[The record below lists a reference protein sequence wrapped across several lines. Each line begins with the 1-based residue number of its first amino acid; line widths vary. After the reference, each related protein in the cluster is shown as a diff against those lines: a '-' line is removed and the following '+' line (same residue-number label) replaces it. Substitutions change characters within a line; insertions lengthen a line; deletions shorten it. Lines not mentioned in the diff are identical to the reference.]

1 MKNGVTKTPLV
12 KGQILASGF
21 EILDVVDLPELEA
34 LGIWARHRKSGAQV
48 FHVYNGDTEN
58 LFAFSFSTATE
69 ESTGVAHILEH
80 SVLCGSQAYPCKD
93 AFPLLEQG
101 SLQTYL
107 NAWTFADKTVYPASS
122 VNEQDYFNLMAVYG
136 DSVFRPLLSEFTFM
150 QEGHRLELSAPGEGG
165 KLSVTGV
172 VYNEMKGAYSS
183 LNTYAGH
190 WSVKSV
196 LPDTVY
202 AWESGGDPELIPAL
216 TWEALREF
224 HRRHYSPANCRIFLA
239 GNIPTEKQLD
249 FLDQRFLSGLEPGEG
264 APPIPP
270 AERWSS
276 PRRFYVPCPAGG
288 DTKATVFLSWLCSD
302 GMDQHETIALGALI
316 EALLGHDGSPLT
328 RVLLESGLGE
338 DISPVSGMDGELRE
352 TLFTV
357 GLRGVEEGNAEK
369 VEALILGEL
378 ERLAGEGISAEEKEA
393 ALLSMEFSHREIRRS
408 NGPFSLVWLR
418 RSLRGWLH
426 GAKPWDTL
434 LFVPGFEL
442 LKRRMAADKGY
453 LESLIR
459 KYFLDNPHRAL
470 VTVEPQA
477 DFLEKQ
483 EARHAA
489 FLAEKAG
496 SLSKAEKDAIQAKA
510 LALEEHQSR
519 EEDPVVLASLPH
531 LSRKDLS
538 PEPLQ
543 TPCRIRDA
551 GGIPLLGHEV
561 FTNGIVYADMAFPVD
576 ILPPQDYCWLPFF
589 SRAIVSV
596 GLPGMDYGVVSS
608 LFARTTGG
616 FYGSFKTGSAAPGAA
631 RSVVTPSGIFDL
643 AGRDWIVFRLKSLDE
658 KLRPALE
665 LSLRSIAEADFS
677 DSRRIRDLVLELKND
692 SDSSLAPRGHHYAA
706 TRSGRYFSRSS
717 AVGDIWT
724 GLGQIEFAHYLA
736 QLDTAEI
743 IRKLNSLRDAI
754 VGKGGLIFDFTGSA
768 EALGAAQTIVAE
780 SFRSFGPPRPRA
792 PGSAEAAAFFPCLD
806 AILPGKT
813 GEPSGPEVF
822 ASPSLRIG
830 FAALSLSAAPYNSR
844 EQLAELVLAHQ
855 LSTGALWE
863 EIRMKGGAYG
873 AFAHTDSLEGIFSLS
888 TYRDPNPLRS
898 LEAFT
903 SAFKEMIRPKK
914 GEPWY
919 RDKDA
924 MEKAVIGV
932 YARETRPLTGAER
945 GAIDFN
951 CFLYGLEMEYEARKR
966 KLERLIRVSGED
978 VSAALKRLTASPG
991 VSSGLSPELCP
1002 GQYPGLYP
1010 GYYPVIVAG
1019 SAIAEKAAKA
1029 LGVEPRILPV

>member
-21 EILDVVDLPELEA
+21 EILEVVDLPELEA
-34 LGIWARHRKSGAQV
+34 PGIWARHRKSGAQV
-48 FHVYNGDTEN
+48 FHVYNEDTEN
-58 LFAFSFSTATE
+58 LFAFSFSTAAE

-150 QEGHRLELSAPGEGG
+150 QEGHRLELSAPGE

-196 LPDTVY
+196 LPGTVY

-224 HRRHYSPANCRIFLA
+224 HRRRYSPANCRIFLA
-239 GNIPTEKQLD
+239 GNIPTEKQFD
-249 FLDQRFLSGLEPGEG
+249 FLDRRFLSGLEPGEG
-264 APPIPP
+264 APPIFP

-276 PRRFYVPCPAGG
+276 PRRFHVPCPAGG
-288 DTKATVFLSWLCSD
+288 DTKATVFVSWLCSD
-302 GMDQHETIALGALI
+302 GLDQNETIALGALI

-352 TLFTV
+352 TIFTV

-378 ERLAGEGISAEEKEA
+378 KRLAGEGISAEEKEA

-408 NGPFSLVWLR
+408 HGPFSLVWLR
-418 RSLRGWLH
+418 RALRGWLH

-442 LKRRMAADKGY
+442 LKQRMAADKGY

-470 VTVEPQA
+470 VSVEPQA

-489 FLAEKAG
+489 FLAEKAA
-496 SLSKAEKDAIQAKA
+496 SLSAAEKESLRAKA

-519 EEDPVVLASLPH
+519 EEDPAILASLPH

-538 PEPLQ
+538 PEPEW
-543 TPCRIRDA
+543 TPRQIHDA
-551 GGIPLLGHEV
+551 GGIPLLGHEI
-561 FTNGIVYADMAFPVD
+561 FTNGISYTDMAFPVD
-576 ILPPQDYCWLPFF
+576 IFPPQDYRWLPFF

-596 GLPGMDYGVVSS
+596 GLPGMDYGAVSS
-608 LFARTTGG
+608 LFAHVTGG
-616 FYGSFKTGSAAPGAA
+616 FYGSLRTGSAAPGAA

-643 AGRDWIVFRLKSLDE
+643 TGRDWIVFHLKSLDE

-677 DSRRIRDLVLELKND
+677 DSRRIRDLVLEFKND
-692 SDSSLAPRGHHYAA
+692 SNSSLAPGGHIYAS
-706 TRSGRYFSRSS
+706 TRSGRRFSRSS
-717 AVGDIWT
+717 AVEEIYT

-736 QLDTAEI
+736 RLDTGEI
-743 IRKLNSLRDAI
+743 IRKLNCLRDTL
-754 VGKGGLIFDFTGSA
+754 VGKSGLILSFTGSA
-768 EALGAAQTIVAE
+768 GAMATARALVGE

-792 PGSAEAAAFFPCLD
+792 PGSAEASSFFPCLD
-806 AILPGKT
+806 EVSPAREL
-813 GEPSGPEVF
+813 SGPEVF

-830 FAALSLSAAPYNSR
+830 FAALSLPAALYNSP
-844 EQLAELVLAHQ
+844 EQPAEQVLAHQ

-873 AFAHTDSLEGIFSLS
+873 AFANPDSLEGIFSLS
-888 TYRDPNPLRS
+888 TYRDPNPVRS
-898 LEAFT
+898 LEAFA
-903 SAFKEMIRPKK
+903 SVFREAIRPGK
-914 GEPWY
+914 GKPWY
-919 RDKDA
+919 RDEDTL
-924 MEKAVIGV
+924 EKAVIGA
-932 YARETRPLTGAER
+932 YAKGTRPHTGAEK
-945 GAIDFN
+945 GDIDFVR
-951 CFLYGLEMEYEARKR
+951 FLYGLEYETRR
-966 KLERLIRVSGED
+966 QRLERLIRVSGED
-978 VSAALKRLTASPG
+978 VSAVLNRLAAAFGDSPG
-991 VSSGLSPELCP
+991 QGPELC
-1002 GQYPGLYP
+1002 QGLCS
-1010 GYYPVIVAG
+1010 GLCPVIVAS
-1019 SAIAEKAAKA
+1019 SAIAEIAAKA
-1029 LGVEPRILPV
+1029 LGVEPRVLPV